1 MPDARFFHNKGP
13 FTLAQVLAW
22 SGATPS
28 HSADPSS
35 LVKDIATLDAA
46 QPGQLSFF
54 HNSRYR
60 AMLESSRAS
69 FLLIPESA
77 TGWLPSGCL
86 GLIVADP
93 YRAYAAIAARF
104 YEEEAV
110 VSAGIH
116 ETAQIDPSAQVHP
129 SASVG
134 PQVTISAHAE
144 IGEAAIIEAGAVIGA
159 GVRIGRGTRIGPNAS
174 ISFAIIGEA
183 VHILGGATIGQRG
196 FGWALAGA
204 QEPEPEPEP
213 WHLAVPQL
221 GRVLIADRVEFGA
234 NSSIDRGTVE
244 DSIIGA
250 GSVIDNSVHLGHNVR
265 IGKGCVIVANSA
277 IAGSASLGDRVTLA
291 GSVSVAGHIHIASDT
306 MVLGCSLVSK
316 SLGPGVYSGIPAEP
330 VAKHRRRQATLSRLV
345 KAEQQR
351 TAPRRAESRKAD
363 SAK

>member
-22 SGATPS
+22 SGAAPS
-28 HSADPSS
+28 HPADPST

-60 AMLESSRAS
+60 AVLQSSRAS
-69 FLLIPESA
+69 FLLIPERAAS
-77 TGWLPSGCL
+77 WLPSGCL

-93 YRAYAAIAARF
+93 YRAYATIAARF

-134 PQVTISAHAE
+134 PQVTISARAE
-144 IGEAAIIEAGAVIGA
+144 IGEAVVIEAGAVIGA

-174 ISFAIIGEA
+174 VSFALIGEA

-204 QEPEPEPEP
+204 QEPDHEPEPR
-213 WHLAVPQL
+213 HLAVPQL

-265 IGKGCVIVANSA
+265 IGKDCVIVANSA

-306 MVLGCSLVSK
+306 KVLGCSLVTK

-345 KAEQQR
+345 KTAQQR
-351 TAPRRAESRKAD
+351 TVPR
-363 SAK
+363 

>member
-22 SGATPS
+22 SGATLS
-28 HSADPSS
+28 HPADPSS

-46 QPGQLSFF
+46 KPGQLSFF

-60 AMLESSRAS
+60 AVLESSRAS

-77 TGWLPSGCL
+77 KGWLPSGCL

-174 ISFAIIGEA
+174 ISFALIGEA

-204 QEPEPEPEP
+204 QEPEP
-213 WHLAVPQL
+213 WHLAAPQL

-265 IGKGCVIVANSA
+265 IGRGCVIVANSA
-277 IAGSASLGDRVTLA
+277 IAGSTSLGDRVTLA
-291 GSVSVAGHIHIASDT
+291 GSVSVVGHIHIASDT

-351 TAPRRAESRKAD
+351 TAPRQAESRKAG